1 MWLEIQIFGFR
12 ALWSPY
18 FLTFL
23 IAVSIV
29 YYLVTGPYRHK
40 FGGDEKPT
48 RNQQLFF
55 YSGIILT
62 YIVKGSP
69 IDLMSH
75 IMMSYHMAQTAILY
89 FVISIFFIRGL
100 PIWMWEK
107 FVNIKIV
114 KKIMKVTT
122 HPLIALVLFNS
133 LFSMYHL
140 PVIFDYTKTH
150 LIVHSTV
157 TIVLFIL
164 SMNMWWPILSPLKEH
179 ATLNP
184 LLKMAYLIGSIL
196 IISIACALMIFST
209 KSLYTSYNSDG
220 AWLQA
225 MSLCVPP
232 DVLNG
237 ISDSL
242 SGAEMFSPLSAAEDQ
257 QLGGIL
263 MMFMQQIFYGFVLAY
278 IFFGWFTKKSL
289 EIDPMPDTL
298 PNSKE

>member
-1 MWLEIQIFGFR
+1 GFR

-89 FVISIFFIRGL
+89 FVNF
-100 PIWMWEK
+100 
-107 FVNIKIV
+107 KIV

-263 MMFMQQIFYGFVLAY
+263 M
-278 IFFGWFTKKSL
+278 
-289 EIDPMPDTL
+289 
-298 PNSKE
+298 